1 MNRLILN
8 NFKSI
13 SDDVILDVF
22 SYVTVT
28 DGFFYEGLYYGDRK
42 LRDEEK
48 IDSYIYQI
56 LAEIEK

>member
-28 DGFFYEGLYYGDRK
+28 DGIFNDGLYYGDRK

-48 IDSYIYQI
+48 IDGYIYKI
-56 LAEIEK
+56 LEKIEK

>member
-22 SYVTVT
+22 SYVSVS
-28 DGFFYEGLYYGDRK
+28 DGVFNEGLYYGDRK